1 MKLIIAGTRTF
12 DNYKL
17 LEETIKPA
25 LLGISHLED
34 IDEIV
39 SGCCKGADKLG
50 ERFAELLNIKPTK
63 FPADW
68 DKYGKSAGII
78 RNRQMAEYADAAVVF
93 WDAHSKGSLNMIQ
106 TMRDLGKPVYVVIY

>member
-12 DNYKL
+12 DNYGLLADTLYNRYGLGFATTKL
-17 LEETIKPA
+17 
-25 LLGISHLED
+25 
-34 IDEIV
+34 EIV
-39 SGCCKGADKLG
+39 SGTAKGADKLG
-50 ERFAELLNIKPTK
+50 EGFAEYHNLKLTK

-78 RNRQMAEYADAAVVF
+78 RNRQMAEYADEAVIF